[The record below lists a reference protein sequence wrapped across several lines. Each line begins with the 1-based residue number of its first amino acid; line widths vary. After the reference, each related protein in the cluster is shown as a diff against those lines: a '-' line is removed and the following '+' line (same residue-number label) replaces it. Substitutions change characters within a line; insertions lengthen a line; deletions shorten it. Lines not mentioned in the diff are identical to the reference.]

1 MRRNYLFGMR
11 QAARQA
17 KALQIPEIGA
27 IEFGVA
33 GGRGLLQ
40 MEQVAESLQAETGV
54 RFRLYG
60 FDLETGLPPS
70 DDYRDLPYVWRAG
83 FFKMDRAKLE
93 PQLKR
98 ATLIIGNVGETVLT
112 FIERYSPPVIGF
124 VSFDL
129 DLYTSTKL
137 ALNLFNSA
145 ASHFLP
151 RTFCYFD
158 DIVGDLDEIHCEWVG
173 ELLAIREFNDAHAAR
188 KIAKINGLSWKFGAP
203 TEWHDHSFV
212 FHLFD
217 HPAYKQY
224 INERT
229 DWQLPLPE

>member
-17 KALQIPEIGA
+17 KALQIPEIAA

-33 GGRGLLQ
+33 GGKGLLG

-83 FFKMDRAKLE
+83 FFTMDRAKLE

-129 DLYTSTKL
+129 DLYTSTKS
-137 ALNLFNSA
+137 ALDLFNSA

-151 RTFCYFD
+151 RTFCHFD
-158 DIVGDLDEIHCEWVG
+158 DVGSDLDTINCEWVG

-188 KIAKINGLSWKFGAP
+188 KIAKINGLCWNFGGP
-203 TEWHDHSFV
+203 KEWHDHTFV

-217 HPAYKQY
+217 HPTYTQY